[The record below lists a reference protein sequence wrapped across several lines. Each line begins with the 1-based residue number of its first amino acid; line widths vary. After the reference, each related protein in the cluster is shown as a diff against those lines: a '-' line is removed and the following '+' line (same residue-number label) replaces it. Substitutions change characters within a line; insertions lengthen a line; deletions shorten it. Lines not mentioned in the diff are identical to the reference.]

1 MMASNFLRQNI
12 ALIPLLAAA
21 SGGVVVGAAYGI
33 YTLTTCPDVVLKR
46 LDGQQPWNKIEQH
59 QNYKLMTINKEFFN
73 ARKGLESP
81 SKRY

>member
-1 MMASNFLRQNI
+1 MASNFLRQNI
-12 ALIPLLAAA
+12 ALVPLLVAA

-73 ARKGLESP
+73 ARKDIF
-81 SKRY
+81 

>member
-1 MMASNFLRQNI
+1 MASNFLRQNI
-12 ALIPLLAAA
+12 ALIPLLVAA
-21 SGGVVVGAAYGI
+21 SGGVVGGAAYGI

-59 QNYKLMTINKEFFN
+59 QNQKLLTINRDFFES
-73 ARKGLESP
+73 RKGLESP